1 MHSIALHYRV
11 GSFLFTELQFIMQTG
26 TAALGN
32 VDSQAFL
39 RIVRS
44 LRKQTL
50 ELANGV
56 VRDVNHCYK
65 KYGCEVSSQRTAMT
79 PCAVPVIDFLRNR
92 QSGIYNLRHKMG
104 RIRLLPETVASQVAA
119 GEVVERP
126 ASVVKELVENSLDA
140 GACKIDIV
148 IRRGGISLVRVIDDG
163 CGMDRDDAL
172 LSLERHATSKI
183 RSAADL
189 LAVATLGFRGEA
201 LPSIASVSRF
211 RLTTR
216 QARAIAGTEIIVN
229 GGKIEVVRDSGEAPG
244 TQVEVR
250 SLFYNLPARRKFL
263 RSENTES
270 RNIEHQIHL
279 QAIGHPA
286 IGFSLMRDDRM
297 LFQLPAAA
305 TLSNR
310 IRDLYGVELLKRLV
324 EVNGASSPKIQIS
337 GFIGRAG
344 LSRQTRSQQLI
355 FVNGR
360 AIESSLITG
369 AIREGYHTA
378 LMKGQYPVL
387 FLFLKIDPAAV
398 DVNVHPAKREVRF
411 HDPNG
416 VREAI
421 VGCIRQTLESD
432 RTAWQ
437 EKFRAPVSSPA
448 RVSSKAAS
456 DLRLRS
462 EVSAPEATHR
472 ELPHLHT
479 ALAAVGD
486 SDSRSVPDAVAQAPR
501 LSGQSVDP
509 ASEALAL
516 HRQGKKAV
524 KQQFQIIGVLS
535 KLYVLMENADG
546 LVLVDQH
553 AAHERILFEELR
565 RRMEEQGVPT
575 QKLLLP
581 QTFDVPPRDAD
592 WIERNL
598 SILQRM
604 GIGIESFGPG
614 TFKID
619 SLPSF
624 LDVSDAAQFMRK
636 VIDDLMSASNGAST
650 MRLGEEMIAKS
661 VCRHAVKANDLLRYP
676 EVEKLIRNLLDC
688 DLPYCCPH
696 GRPTMIQISL
706 ADLEKKFGRKV

>member
-1 MHSIALHYRV
+1 MTAERAERV
-11 GSFLFTELQFIMQTG
+11 AIFS
-26 TAALGN
+26 
-32 VDSQAFL
+32 V
-39 RIVRS
+39 
-44 LRKQTL
+44 
-50 ELANGV
+50 
-56 VRDVNHCYK
+56 
-65 KYGCEVSSQRTAMT
+65 
-79 PCAVPVIDFLRNR
+79 FLRNR
-92 QSGIYNLRHKMG
+92 QSGTYNLEYKMG
-104 RIRLLPETVASQVAA
+104 QIRLLSETVASQVAA

-126 ASVVKELVENSLDA
+126 ASVVKELIENSIDA
-140 GACKIDIV
+140 GARKIDV
-148 IRRGGISLVRVIDDG
+148 MIRRGGISLVRVIDDG

-183 RSAADL
+183 RTAADL
-189 LAVATLGFRGEA
+189 EAVATLGFRGEA

-216 QARAIAGTEIIVN
+216 EAHAVAGTEIIVN
-229 GGKIEVVRDSGEAPG
+229 GGKLDVVRDGGEAPG

-279 QAIGHPA
+279 QAIGHPQ
-286 IGFSLMRDDRM
+286 IGFSLLRDDRIV
-297 LFQLPAAA
+297 FQLPAAA
-305 TLSNR
+305 TLSDR
-310 IRDLYGVELLKRLV
+310 IRDLFGVELLQRLV
-324 EVNGASSPKIQIS
+324 EVTSTGSPEIRIS
-337 GFIGRAG
+337 GFIGQAG
-344 LSRQTRSQQLI
+344 LSRQTRTQQLV

-360 AIESSLITG
+360 AIESSLITA

-378 LMKGQYPVL
+378 LMKGQYPVTFF
-387 FLFLKIDPAAV
+387 FLEVDPASV

-411 HDPNG
+411 RDPTG

-421 VGCIRQTLESD
+421 VQCIQQTLEGG
-432 RTAWQ
+432 RAAWQ
-437 EKFRAPVSSPA
+437 ERFRAPVSMPTVVGKTA
-448 RVSSKAAS
+448 P
-456 DLRLRS
+456 DLRLRP
-462 EVSAPEATHR
+462 EESAPEESHR
-472 ELPHLHT
+472 ELPHL
-479 ALAAVGD
+479 G
-486 SDSRSVPDAVAQAPR
+486 SAVAAGASASSAASGTEIVGQPR
-501 LSGQSVDP
+501 KLSGLPALPADS
-509 ASEALAL
+509 ASEALAVQQQAG
-516 HRQGKKAV
+516 RAAQ
-524 KQQFQIIGVLS
+524 QQFQIIGVLS

-546 LVLVDQH
+546 LVLLDQH

-598 SILQRM
+598 STLQRM

-624 LDVSDAAQFMRK
+624 LDVSDPAQFMRK
-636 VIDDLMSASNGAST
+636 VIDDLKSASNTASA

-661 VCRHAVKANDLLRYP
+661 VCRHAVKANDPLRYP
-676 EVEKLIRNLLDC
+676 EVEKLIRDLLDC

-706 ADLEKKFGRKV
+706 AELEKKFGRKV

>member
-1 MHSIALHYRV
+1 
-11 GSFLFTELQFIMQTG
+11 
-26 TAALGN
+26 
-32 VDSQAFL
+32 
-39 RIVRS
+39 
-44 LRKQTL
+44 
-50 ELANGV
+50 
-56 VRDVNHCYK
+56 
-65 KYGCEVSSQRTAMT
+65 
-79 PCAVPVIDFLRNR
+79 
-92 QSGIYNLRHKMG
+92 MG
-104 RIRLLPETVASQVAA
+104 RIRLLSETVASQVAA

-140 GACKIDIV
+140 GARNIDIV
-148 IRRGGISLVRVIDDG
+148 IRRGGISLIRVIDDG

-189 LAVATLGFRGEA
+189 QAVATLGFRGEA

-211 RLTTR
+211 RLATR
-216 QARAIAGTEIIVN
+216 EAGAIAGTEIIVN
-229 GGKIEVVRDSGEAPG
+229 GGKIDVVRDGGEAPG

-279 QAIGHPA
+279 QAIGHPE
-286 IGFSLMRDDRM
+286 IGFSLMRDDRT

-305 TLSNR
+305 SLRDR
-310 IRDLYGVELLKRLV
+310 IRDLYGVELLQRLV
-324 EVNGASSPKIQIS
+324 EVNGAASPKIRIS
-337 GFIGRAG
+337 GFIGQAG
-344 LSRQTRSQQLI
+344 LSRQTRSQQLV

-369 AIREGYHTA
+369 AVREGYHTA
-378 LMKGQYPVL
+378 LMKGQYPVT
-387 FLFLKIDPAAV
+387 FLFVEIDPGAV

-411 HDPNG
+411 RDPKG
-416 VREAI
+416 VREA
-421 VGCIRQTLESD
+421 VVRCIQQTLEHA
-432 RTAWQ
+432 RAAWQ
-437 EKFRAPVSSPA
+437 EKFRAPVRPGPA
-448 RVSSKAAS
+448 TV
-456 DLRLRS
+456 
-462 EVSAPEATHR
+462 VSAKAVPDLSLRHEVTAPQPTHR
-472 ELPHLHT
+472 ELPHLGT
-479 ALAAVGD
+479 
-486 SDSRSVPDAVAQAPR
+486 VAGVADPGWARGPEIAGQAPR
-501 LSGQSVDP
+501 LPERRCDSAGVAP
-509 ASEALAL
+509 ALQPQQRVTKPA
-516 HRQGKKAV
+516 Q
-524 KQQFQIIGVLS
+524 QQFEIIGVLS
-535 KLYVLMENADG
+535 KLYLLMENANG

-553 AAHERILFEELR
+553 AAHERVLFEELR

-592 WIERNL
+592 WIEQNL
-598 SILQRM
+598 SVLQRM

-636 VIDDLMSASNGAST
+636 VIDDLKSAGNST
-650 MRLGEEMIAKS
+650 SPMRLGEEMIAKS
-661 VCRHAVKANDLLRYP
+661 VCRHAVKANDPLRYP
-676 EVEKLIRNLLDC
+676 EVEKLIRDLLNC

-706 ADLEKKFGRKV
+706 VELEKKFGRKV

>member
-1 MHSIALHYRV
+1 
-11 GSFLFTELQFIMQTG
+11 
-26 TAALGN
+26 
-32 VDSQAFL
+32 
-39 RIVRS
+39 
-44 LRKQTL
+44 
-50 ELANGV
+50 
-56 VRDVNHCYK
+56 
-65 KYGCEVSSQRTAMT
+65 
-79 PCAVPVIDFLRNR
+79 
-92 QSGIYNLRHKMG
+92 MG
-104 RIRLLPETVASQVAA
+104 RIRLLSETVASQVAA

-126 ASVVKELVENSLDA
+126 ASVIKELVENSLDA
-140 GACKIDIV
+140 GARKIDVV

-189 LAVATLGFRGEA
+189 QAVATLGFRGEA

-216 QARAIAGTEIIVN
+216 ESGAIAGTEIIVN
-229 GGKIEVVRDSGEAPG
+229 GGKIDVVRDGGEAPG

-279 QAIGHPA
+279 QAIGHPE
-286 IGFSLMRDDRM
+286 IGFSLMRDDRI
-297 LFQLPAAA
+297 LFQLPATA
-305 TLSNR
+305 TLGDR
-310 IRDLYGVELLKRLV
+310 IRDLYGVELLQRLV
-324 EVNGASSPKIQIS
+324 EMNGAASSKIGIT
-337 GFIGRAG
+337 GFIGQAG
-344 LSRQTRSQQLI
+344 LSRQTRSQQLV

-369 AIREGYHTA
+369 AVREGYHTA
-378 LMKGQYPVL
+378 LMKGQYPVT
-387 FLFLKIDPAAV
+387 FLFVELDPGAV

-411 HDPNG
+411 RDPNA
-416 VREAI
+416 VREA
-421 VGCIRQTLESD
+421 VVRCIQQTLEHA
-432 RTAWQ
+432 RAGWQ
-437 EKFRAPVSSPA
+437 EKFSAPVPGPA
-448 RVSSKAAS
+448 AAVSAKAVP
-456 DLRLRS
+456 DLSLRS
-462 EVSAPEATHR
+462 EVTAPEETHR
-472 ELPHLHT
+472 ELPHLGNV
-479 ALAAVGD
+479 AAVADPGWVRG
-486 SDSRSVPDAVAQAPR
+486 SEIAGQVPR
-501 LSGQSVDP
+501 LPERHFHSAGDAAPLQPQQRVTKP
-509 ASEALAL
+509 A
-516 HRQGKKAV
+516 Q
-524 KQQFQIIGVLS
+524 QQFEIIGVLS
-535 KLYVLMENADG
+535 KLYVLMENASG

-553 AAHERILFEELR
+553 AAHERVLFEELR

-592 WIERNL
+592 WIEHNL
-598 SILQRM
+598 SVLQRM
-604 GIGIESFGPG
+604 GIGIESFGPD

-636 VIDDLMSASNGAST
+636 VIDDLKSAGNSVSP

-661 VCRHAVKANDLLRYP
+661 VCRHAVKANDPLRYP
-676 EVEKLIRNLLDC
+676 EVEKLIRDLLDC

-706 ADLEKKFGRKV
+706 AELEKKFGRKI

>member
-1 MHSIALHYRV
+1 MDRLPS
-11 GSFLFTELQFIMQTG
+11 
-26 TAALGN
+26 
-32 VDSQAFL
+32 
-39 RIVRS
+39 
-44 LRKQTL
+44 
-50 ELANGV
+50 
-56 VRDVNHCYK
+56 
-65 KYGCEVSSQRTAMT
+65 
-79 PCAVPVIDFLRNR
+79 IDFLRNR
-92 QSGIYNLRHKMG
+92 ESGIYYRRYKMS
-104 RIRLLPETVASQVAA
+104 RIRLLSETVASQVAA

-140 GACKIDIV
+140 GARNIDIA

-189 LAVATLGFRGEA
+189 QAVATLGFRGEA

-211 RLTTR
+211 RLSTR
-216 QARAIAGTEIIVN
+216 EADAIAGTEIIVN
-229 GGKIEVVRDSGEAPG
+229 GGKIDVVRDGGEAPG

-270 RNIEHQIHL
+270 RNIEHQLHL
-279 QAIGHPA
+279 QAIGHPE
-286 IGFSLMRDDRM
+286 IGFSLMRDDRI
-297 LFQLPAAA
+297 LFQLPATA
-305 TLSNR
+305 TLGDR
-310 IRDLYGVELLKRLV
+310 IRDLYGVELLQRLV
-324 EVNGASSPKIQIS
+324 EVNGAASPEIQIS
-337 GFIGRAG
+337 GFIGQAG
-344 LSRQTRSQQLI
+344 LSRQTRSQQLV

-360 AIESSLITG
+360 AIESSPITG

-378 LMKGQYPVL
+378 LMKGQYPVT
-387 FLFLKIDPAAV
+387 FLFVELDPGAV

-411 HDPNG
+411 RDPNG
-416 VREAI
+416 VREA
-421 VGCIRQTLESD
+421 VVRCIQQTLEHA
-432 RTAWQ
+432 RAAWQ
-437 EKFRAPVSSPA
+437 EKFRAPIRPGAAAAVSA
-448 RVSSKAAS
+448 KAVP
-456 DLRLRS
+456 DLSLRS
-462 EVSAPEATHR
+462 EVTAPEASHR
-472 ELPHLHT
+472 ELPHLGV
-479 ALAAVGD
+479 AGVGD
-486 SDSRSVPDAVAQAPR
+486 PGRVRGSEIVGQARRLPERRLDSAGDAPLPQPQQRVTK
-501 LSGQSVDP
+501 P
-509 ASEALAL
+509 A
-516 HRQGKKAV
+516 
-524 KQQFQIIGVLS
+524 QQFEIIGVLS
-535 KLYVLMENADG
+535 KLYVLMENANG

-553 AAHERILFEELR
+553 AAHERVLFEELR
-565 RRMEEQGVPT
+565 RRMEQQGVPT

-592 WIERNL
+592 WIEHNL
-598 SILQRM
+598 SVLQRM

-636 VIDDLMSASNGAST
+636 VIDDLKSAGNNASA

-661 VCRHAVKANDLLRYP
+661 VCRHAVKANDPLRYP
-676 EVEKLIRNLLDC
+676 EVEKLIRDLLDC

-706 ADLEKKFGRKV
+706 AELEKKFGRKI

>member
-1 MHSIALHYRV
+1 MDAAARRRYYRI
-11 GSFLFTELQFIMQTG
+11 FFAIPDPEFTI
-26 TAALGN
+26 
-32 VDSQAFL
+32 
-39 RIVRS
+39 
-44 LRKQTL
+44 
-50 ELANGV
+50 
-56 VRDVNHCYK
+56 
-65 KYGCEVSSQRTAMT
+65 
-79 PCAVPVIDFLRNR
+79 
-92 QSGIYNLRHKMG
+92 RHKMG
-104 RIRLLPETVASQVAA
+104 RIRLLSETVASQVAA

-140 GACKIDIV
+140 SARKIDIV

-189 LAVATLGFRGEA
+189 QAVATLGFRGEA

-216 QARAIAGTEIIVN
+216 EARAIAGTEIIVN
-229 GGKIEVVRDSGEAPG
+229 GGKIEIVRDGGEAPG

-263 RSENTES
+263 RSESTES
-270 RNIEHQIHL
+270 RNIEHQLHL
-279 QAIGHPA
+279 QAIGHPQIA
-286 IGFSLMRDDRM
+286 FSLLRDDRM
-297 LFQLPAAA
+297 LLQLPA
-305 TLSNR
+305 TVRLSDR
-310 IRDLYGVELLKRLV
+310 IRDLYGAELLQRLV
-324 EVNGASSPKIQIS
+324 EVSDLASSKIRIS
-337 GFIGRAG
+337 GFIGQAG
-344 LSRQTRSQQLI
+344 LSRQTRSQQLV

-378 LMKGQYPVL
+378 LMKGQYPVT
-387 FLFLKIDPAAV
+387 FLFLELDPKAV
-398 DVNVHPAKREVRF
+398 DVNAHPAKREVRF

-416 VREAI
+416 VRETI
-421 VGCIRQTLESD
+421 VRCIQQTLE
-432 RTAWQ
+432 TARAEWQ
-437 EKFRAPVSSPA
+437 EKFRAPVRPSTDVPA
-448 RVSSKAAS
+448 KPAP
-456 DLRLRS
+456 DLTLRP
-462 EVSAPEATHR
+462 EVSASQYTHR
-472 ELPHLHT
+472 ELPHLGT
-479 ALAAVGD
+479 SASGGGDFMRAPGPEIVGQAH
-486 SDSRSVPDAVAQAPR
+486 RLPRPDPGSANK
-501 LSGQSVDP
+501 
-509 ASEALAL
+509 ALAL
-516 HRQGKKAV
+516 QRNSRKAAQ
-524 KQQFQIIGVLS
+524 QQFEIIGVLS
-535 KLYVLMENADG
+535 KLYVLMESADG

-598 SILQRM
+598 STLQRM
-604 GIGIESFGPG
+604 GIGIESFGPDN
-614 TFKID
+614 FKID

-624 LDVSDAAQFMRK
+624 LSVSDAAQFMRK
-636 VIDDLMSASNGAST
+636 VIDDLKGTGNSASA
-650 MRLGEEMIAKS
+650 MRLGEEMIAKT
-661 VCRHAVKANDLLRYP
+661 VCRHAVKANDPLRYP
-676 EVEKLIRNLLDC
+676 EVEKLIRDLLDC

-706 ADLEKKFGRKV
+706 AELEKKFGRKL